1 MKTNDISN
9 IDASL
14 IININHNMIIDH
26 NLNHL
31 EVRPC
36 EYDKTEDIANDPDA
50 DDDVSDHAVRHKL
63 DLDHCLGGWVG
74 AEDDVDED
82 WKNEEEEENEEVG

>member
-1 MKTNDISN
+1 MKTIDNSHIN
-9 IDASL
+9 IVAF
-14 IININHNMIIDH
+14 IAINHNIITD
-26 NLNHL
+26 HL

-36 EYDKTEDIANDPDA
+36 EYDKTEDIANDPNA
-50 DDDVSDHAVRHKL
+50 NDDVSDHAVRHKL